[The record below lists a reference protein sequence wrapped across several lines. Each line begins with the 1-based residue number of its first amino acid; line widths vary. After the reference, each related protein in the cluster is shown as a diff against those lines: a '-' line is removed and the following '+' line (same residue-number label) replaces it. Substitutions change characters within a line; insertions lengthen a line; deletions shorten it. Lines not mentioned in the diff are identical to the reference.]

1 MVGVI
6 EDKNEIPIA
15 FKLKQNYQNPLNQIT
30 TIQYQLP
37 ENSKVSLKVFNTLGQ
52 VVVTLSDQVDDAGFK
67 SVEWIASS
75 VSSGI
80 YFYRLEAVS
89 ISDPS
94 KTFTQVKK
102 MLLVK

>member
-1 MVGVI
+1 
-6 EDKNEIPIA
+6 
-15 FKLKQNYQNPLNQIT
+15 LNQIT